1 MNIIVVG
8 MGEVGK
14 HIAQL
19 LAYEFH
25 NVVIIDSNILAI
37 EQAEEKMDIMAL
49 CGHGAS
55 PKTLKE
61 AHVNDADLLI
71 AVTNNDETN
80 LLAGN
85 LGKAFGCKQT
95 IARVSNKEFLPQG
108 RGFYYS
114 YLGVDLIVNPNVLT
128 AIEISKLIKSSHA
141 RSSFDFCDNK
151 IQLVENI
158 YREDSKIISKRVV
171 DVKLPE
177 SVSIVAIQREGE
189 IIFPDDETI
198 IELGDH
204 IFFIGLAN
212 DIHLLNEFVSQ
223 NKTDQK
229 KRIVIAGG
237 TDIAVDVAS
246 ELENFNID
254 ISIIEKDRKRCEYL
268 ANKLT
273 RTNIIHGDAT
283 QSTLLE
289 EIEIREVD
297 LFVALNSSD
306 EENLISGLLAK
317 DKGSQKTILLAQ
329 KKDNMKTFEQ
339 LGLDISISP
348 RLLAANQIL
357 KFIKRGE
364 IVNVYNI
371 LDGEFELLEIVI
383 HKSSKA
389 NGRSIESL
397 NIPYGANILLTMK
410 KEDIWYNSDQIIL
423 EEGDRLIIWLTPK
436 LKPAIEKIFKKSSR

>member
-1 MNIIVVG
+1 M
-8 MGEVGK
+8 
-14 HIAQL
+14 
-19 LAYEFH
+19 
-25 NVVIIDSNILAI
+25 
-37 EQAEEKMDIMAL
+37 
-49 CGHGAS
+49 
-55 PKTLKE
+55 
-61 AHVNDADLLI
+61 LI

-128 AIEISKLIKSSHA
+128 AIEISKLIKSSQA
-141 RSSFDFCDNK
+141 RSAFDYCDNK

-158 YREDSKIISKRVV
+158 YREDTKIISKRVV

-177 SVSIVAIQREGE
+177 SVSIV
-189 IIFPDDETI
+189 
-198 IELGDH
+198 
-204 IFFIGLAN
+204 FFIGLAN

-329 KKDNMKTFEQ
+329 K
-339 LGLDISISP
+339 
-348 RLLAANQIL
+348 R
-357 KFIKRGE
+357 
-364 IVNVYNI
+364 
-371 LDGEFELLEIVI
+371 
-383 HKSSKA
+383 SS
-389 NGRSIESL
+389 NL
-397 NIPYGANILLTMK
+397 V
-410 KEDIWYNSDQIIL
+410 
-423 EEGDRLIIWLTPK
+423 
-436 LKPAIEKIFKKSSR
+436 